1 VIRPALALALPL
13 LFLAAPLPAQ
23 PARDD
28 DRETIVVTGTPIRDT
43 ERALKDCLRRNCPPE
58 EDINA
63 TLAHAEN
70 LFVAGDYVEA
80 RKTTLASIRRNGG
93 HAKAFPVPVS
103 DLYRANGRIAAHLGE
118 GEDYMR
124 SINNVK
130 RALRAGLPAG
140 DIRIVGAN
148 LEKAGMFASLGR
160 FERARQLYDEVA
172 EDSAELGRPDL
183 AGVARVRKAWLHE
196 IAGDRWAARRELRK
210 IAEDRTPGVQ
220 VPRVTALILL
230 DRLDR
235 KEGKP
240 GSTDALIREVRALG
254 ASAPV
259 LLFSPPIDLHTGG
272 RMDEADPVGS
282 TTRLAQ
288 MDDVEDVWIDVGFW
302 VTPEGRVDEV
312 EIIRSSGFTR
322 WARPVLK
329 SIAGRL
335 YSPSPEGAGQYR
347 VERYSYTAL
356 WKSDSTGT
364 RFRVR
369 SPAAR
374 IEFLD
379 LTAEPETP

>member
-1 VIRPALALALPL
+1 MKAPL
-13 LFLAAPLPAQ
+13 LILLASLAAPAAAQ
-23 PARDD
+23 SAKDD
-28 DRETIVVTGTPIRDT
+28 DGDTIVVTGTPLRDT
-43 ERALKDCLRRNCPPE
+43 ERALKACLARKCPPE

-70 LFVAGDYVEA
+70 LFVAGDYLEA
-80 RKTTLASIRRNGG
+80 RKTTLRSIGRNGK
-93 HAKAFPVPVS
+93 HAKAHPVPVS

-130 RALRAGLPAG
+130 RALRAGLPAD

-172 EDSAELGRPDL
+172 EDSLRLGRGDL
-183 AGVARVRKAWLHE
+183 AGIARVRKAWLHE

-210 IAEDRTPGVQ
+210 IADDRAAGMK

-235 KEGKP
+235 KEGKA
-240 GSTDALIREVRALG
+240 GATDELIREVRALG
-254 ASAPV
+254 AEKPV
-259 LLFSPPIDLHTGG
+259 LLFSPPVELPGG
-272 RMDEADPVGS
+272 ARLDEEDPVGS
-282 TTRLAQ
+282 TTRLMQ
-288 MDDVEDVWIDVGFW
+288 MNDVDDVWVDIGFW
-302 VTPEGRVDEV
+302 VKPEGRVDEV
-312 EIIRSSGFTR
+312 EIIRRSGSTR
-322 WARPVLK
+322 WAKPVLK

-347 VERYSYTAL
+347 VERYSFTAL
-356 WKSDSTGT
+356 WKSDATGT
-364 RFRVR
+364 RFRRR
-369 SPAAR
+369 SPDAR

-379 LTAEPETP
+379 LTADE